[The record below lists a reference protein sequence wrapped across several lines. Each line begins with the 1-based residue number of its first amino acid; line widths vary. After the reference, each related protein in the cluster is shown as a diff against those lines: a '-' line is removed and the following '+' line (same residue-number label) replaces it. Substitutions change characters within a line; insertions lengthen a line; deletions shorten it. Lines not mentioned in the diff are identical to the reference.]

1 MYKNQAAPTNVLGRL
16 FSILEIYLFIA
27 RGKHK
32 RCQWTV
38 GDNQDSRCR
47 PLAFHWAQL
56 MSCVRCVPFLP
67 SASKHAVSIGSPLW
81 RNPAGHY
88 IPGVTTSFD
97 DVDVTEAFGK
107 TANER
112 QYTRMTARSLKRVR
126 RNVTN
131 RVFGS
136 WHLIFVPFCR
146 SQLPVTVGSS
156 QFSGEFGK
164 GGRVALN
171 LKVTPYFGYSC
182 LDPLYSRPRFSVP
195 LHAQKQD
202 TLHQRKL
209 LKKIDVR

>member
-1 MYKNQAAPTNVLGRL
+1 MNSWGQPGQSLPSL
-16 FSILEIYLFIA
+16 SIPLSSINEL
-27 RGKHK
+27 
-32 RCQWTV
+32 
-38 GDNQDSRCR
+38 R
-47 PLAFHWAQL
+47 P
-56 MSCVRCVPFLP
+56 LP

-136 WHLIFVPFCR
+136 
-146 SQLPVTVGSS
+146 
-156 QFSGEFGK
+156 
-164 GGRVALN
+164 
-171 LKVTPYFGYSC
+171 
-182 LDPLYSRPRFSVP
+182 
-195 LHAQKQD
+195 
-202 TLHQRKL
+202 
-209 LKKIDVR
+209 